1 MSSPIRTHVP
11 GRRRVAAR
19 LLGERGAAAV
29 EFALVAPVLL
39 LLLLGIIEFSKAF
52 HNQGT
57 LSAAARE
64 GARSMALGHTVAEAR
79 SAVRATLPGGMT
91 LTDSQI
97 TMSLPSCVTATGT
110 NPTVTV
116 TIKYHQNVV
125 AGLLGGAG
133 FDLTGKAAMRCGG

>member
-1 MSSPIRTHVP
+1 MSPTRTHVP

-39 LLLLGIIEFSKAF
+39 LLLFGIIEFSKAF
-52 HNQGT
+52 HNQAN

-64 GARSMALGHTVAEAR
+64 GARSMALGHTPAEGRA
-79 SAVRATLPGGMT
+79 AVRAAAGGLTLP
-91 LTDSQI
+91 DARI
-97 TMSLPSCVTATGT
+97 TMTPTSCAGAPRNT
-110 NPTVTV
+110 TVTV
-116 TIKYHQNVV
+116 TVRYHQTAVG
-125 AGLLGGAG
+125 GLLGTAG